1 MIKLEFNEP
10 LIRDDEEAVS
20 VDDIAEN
27 HTREPLKKGPLMK
40 KPIKPLVDKQTL
52 NDEDYN
58 RIIEMAWQD
67 RTHFDVIY
75 TQYGLSENEIK
86 KMMRK
91 LLSAKAFK
99 RWRKRVQ
106 GRKTKHKK
114 RCEHKPTRFQGPW

>member
-10 LIRDDEEAVS
+10 LIINDEEPLSQTDSAKNN
-20 VDDIAEN
+20 AK
-27 HTREPLKKGPLMK
+27 EPLIK
-40 KPIKPLVDKQTL
+40 KPIKSVIDKHSL

-58 RIIEMAWQD
+58 RIVEMAWQD

-106 GRKTKHKK
+106 GRKTKHEKL
-114 RCEHKPTRFQGPW
+114 CEHKPTRFQGPW

>member
-10 LIRDDEEAVS
+10 LITNDEEPLSQTDRAK
-20 VDDIAEN
+20 N
-27 HTREPLKKGPLMK
+27 KTKEPPIK
-40 KPIKPLVDKQTL
+40 KPIKPVIDKHTL

-58 RIIEMAWQD
+58 RIVEMAWQD

-91 LLSAKAFK
+91 ILSAKAFK

-106 GRKTKHKK
+106 GRKTKHEKL
-114 RCEHKPTRFQGPW
+114 CEHKPTRFQGPW